1 MPRQIN
7 IETCIQCGACL
18 PACPVDAIETRN
30 GIIQINPDE
39 CVDCQTCWRI
49 CPEKCVD
56 GGPDKYLEL
65 RTEQ

>member
-7 IETCIQCGACL
+7 TNICSECSICVT
-18 PACPVDAIETRN
+18 ACPVDAIKKLEDR
-30 GIIQINPDE
+30 IQINPDE
-39 CVDCQTCWRI
+39 CVDCATCWRI

-65 RTEQ
+65 RKA